1 MRPPAWMR
9 EALEGYR
16 WLWRAHVRWRA
27 GPRWCAVVEFGL
39 GVVGD
44 LGRAALAALEACAN
58 PSSRLVP
65 LAVTPTG
72 RSAMTI
78 PHANANDRFK
88 AGFDSWM
95 WISMMAAVLVHFA
108 TFAYWPEMSV
118 AVDFKDRT
126 VLEVI
131 PEPVVD
137 IPEAPEP
144 LDHPA
149 LPIISAV
156 ELTED
161 VTIGSTDF
169 RDNPIDKLP
178 PPPTDVR
185 PDVAR
190 GGDFTPF
197 TVAPRVL
204 NAEEV
209 VRAMRREY
217 PSVLRDAGI
226 GGTVKVL
233 FSIDDDGRVLETSIE
248 AGSGYAAL
256 DEAALA
262 VADVIRFSPAMNRDR
277 RVAVRVAFP
286 VVFQVT
292 GSK

>member
-1 MRPPAWMR
+1 
-9 EALEGYR
+9 
-16 WLWRAHVRWRA
+16 
-27 GPRWCAVVEFGL
+27 
-39 GVVGD
+39 
-44 LGRAALAALEACAN
+44 
-58 PSSRLVP
+58 
-65 LAVTPTG
+65 
-72 RSAMTI
+72 
-78 PHANANDRFK
+78 
-88 AGFDSWM
+88 
-95 WISMMAAVLVHFA
+95 VLVHFA

-144 LDHPA
+144 LDRPA

-169 RDNPIDKLP
+169 RDNPVDKLP

-204 NAEEV
+204 NADEV

-217 PSVLRDAGI
+217 PPVLRDAGI

-248 AGSGYAAL
+248 VGSGYAAL

-292 GSK
+292 GS

>member
-1 MRPPAWMR
+1 
-9 EALEGYR
+9 
-16 WLWRAHVRWRA
+16 
-27 GPRWCAVVEFGL
+27 
-39 GVVGD
+39 
-44 LGRAALAALEACAN
+44 
-58 PSSRLVP
+58 
-65 LAVTPTG
+65 
-72 RSAMTI
+72 MTI

-248 AGSGYAAL
+248 VGSGYAAL

-292 GSK
+292 GS

>member
-1 MRPPAWMR
+1 
-9 EALEGYR
+9 
-16 WLWRAHVRWRA
+16 
-27 GPRWCAVVEFGL
+27 
-39 GVVGD
+39 
-44 LGRAALAALEACAN
+44 
-58 PSSRLVP
+58 
-65 LAVTPTG
+65 
-72 RSAMTI
+72 MTI

-108 TFAYWPEMSV
+108 TFAYWPEMTVSV
-118 AVDFKDRT
+118 DTHDRGPDT
-126 VLEVI
+126 RII
-131 PEPVVD
+131 PPIKVD
-137 IPEAPEP
+137 IPKAPER
-144 LDHPA
+144 LAKPA
-149 LPIISAV
+149 LPILSAV
-156 ELTED
+156 D
-161 VTIGSTDF
+161 VPDDATIGVTDF
-169 RDNPIDKLP
+169 GANPIDKLP

-204 NAEEV
+204 NADEV

-233 FSIDDDGRVLETSIE
+233 FSIDDSGHVLETSIE

-277 RVAVRVAFP
+277 RVSVRVAFP
-286 VVFQVT
+286 VVFQVA
-292 GSK
+292 GSE